1 MRAINLLRVPKV
13 TFLRLP
19 PPAPARCAAGCAI
32 RAGRAASGRPSTPS
46 GSSRR
51 LPGGLLPPKVPN
63 QGCGEN
69 LCSQFSAPGV
79 GERAKGA
86 SYTTTASPVRLPCVL
101 VPLRG

>member
-19 PPAPARCAAGCAI
+19 PPATARCAAPCAV
-32 RAGRAASGRPSTPS
+32 RAGRQVLARPFGPPGGSARVPAGRP
-46 GSSRR
+46 
-51 LPGGLLPPKVPN
+51 PPEAPN

-69 LCSQFSAPGV
+69 LCSQFSAVRV

-86 SYTTTASPVRLPCVL
+86 SYTTTASPALPVRQCGTL
-101 VPLRG
+101 GG

>member
-19 PPAPARCAAGCAI
+19 PPATARCAARCAF
-32 RAGRAASGRPSTPS
+32 RAGRLVLCRPFTPS

-51 LPGGLLPPKVPN
+51 LPGGLLPPQVPN
-63 QGCGEN
+63 QGCREN

-86 SYTTTASPVRLPCVL
+86 SYTTTASTALPVRQCGTL
-101 VPLRG
+101 GG